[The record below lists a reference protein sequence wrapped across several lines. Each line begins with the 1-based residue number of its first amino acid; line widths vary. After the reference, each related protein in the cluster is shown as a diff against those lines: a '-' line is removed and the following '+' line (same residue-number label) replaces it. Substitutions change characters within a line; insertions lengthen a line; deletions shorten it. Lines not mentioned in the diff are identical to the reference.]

1 MVHLRPARPQLHV
14 QPVLLI
20 NAGRER
26 LVKAAMLGL
35 GFPVRA
41 EIDGLGDSRARE
53 RERGAKSAKK
63 SEKSACGTVHLPV
76 ARGRGRGSV
85 VGPSAAV
92 EPRSIA
98 RIAGI
103 RYDRATRASKPC
115 DRSSGNRK
123 AAMKNLLAVIG
134 DGSAGPVLEAA
145 LLVARRFNSHIVG
158 LHSLTTEY
166 AVVFGGEM
174 GFSISS
180 EVDRTLEREGH
191 ERRDQARNLFRDVM
205 NAQGVPIGPPAP
217 GYNGPSASWREED
230 GRQNAVVGMS
240 GRVYDLILVEQP
252 EKLASIAEA
261 TLEDALFES
270 GRPVLMVPKRSL
282 PTLGEVVA
290 IAWNGSTETAVT
302 VAMGMPFLKQA
313 RKVVIVAVGP
323 QHMPEPGPEGE
334 ELARTLERHG
344 IDVSMRVAYGRQ
356 KAQGESFLKEAMAA
370 GARLLVKGGYPQSRL
385 PQIIFGRRHRD
396 IHKEAQLPVL
406 MAR

>member
-1 MVHLRPARPQLHV
+1 
-14 QPVLLI
+14 
-20 NAGRER
+20 
-26 LVKAAMLGL
+26 
-35 GFPVRA
+35 
-41 EIDGLGDSRARE
+41 
-53 RERGAKSAKK
+53 
-63 SEKSACGTVHLPV
+63 
-76 ARGRGRGSV
+76 
-85 VGPSAAV
+85 
-92 EPRSIA
+92 
-98 RIAGI
+98 
-103 RYDRATRASKPC
+103 
-115 DRSSGNRK
+115 
-123 AAMKNLLAVIG
+123 MKNLLTVVG
-134 DGSAGPVLEAA
+134 DGNAGPVLDTAFMAA
-145 LLVARRFNSHIVG
+145 QRFNSHLVG

-191 ERRDQARNLFRDVM
+191 ERRDQARRLFRDFM
-205 NAQGVPIGPPAP
+205 NAKGVPLDPVPA
-217 GYNGPSASWREED
+217 GHNGPTASWREED
-230 GRQNAVVGMS
+230 GRQNAVVGMI
-240 GRVYDLILVEQP
+240 GRVFDLIVVEQP

-313 RKVVIVAVGP
+313 RKVVVVTVGP

-334 ELARTLERHG
+334 ELARSLERHG
-344 IDVSMRVAYGRQ
+344 MDVSVRTAYGRQ

-370 GARLLVKGGYPQSRL
+370 GADLLLKGAYTQSRIR
-385 PQIIFGRRHRD
+385 QMIFGGGTRH
-396 IHKEAQLPVL
+396 IIMEAQLPVL